1 MLVYCQT
8 DVDALE
14 RLLPKMLPSITLRW
28 ALLRG
33 RHMAGIARME
43 RAGVPLDKR
52 LLERLWTNED
62 EIKAGLIEK
71 INAVYGCYDWTL
83 KARQILGLLPQPW
96 HLLASNTHR
105 PTASRNRV
113 GTRTASQ
120 SLAARRC
127 GVWSW
132 SCSRPL
138 NAGGWQRSRDMTKGF
153 TLDDIRAT
161 PEDYARTKAPAR
173 RRPGKV
179 ANDKLFGPVPLRLAK
194 QLCVVAHLAWYGRN
208 EPVAA
213 TAKHTGC
220 ANVHTKDRV
229 LRKLE
234 KSGWIAVKRR
244 RGRGANIVMLKFK

>member
-1 MLVYCQT
+1 
-8 DVDALE
+8 
-14 RLLPKMLPSITLRW
+14 
-28 ALLRG
+28 
-33 RHMAGIARME
+33 
-43 RAGVPLDKR
+43 
-52 LLERLWTNED
+52 
-62 EIKAGLIEK
+62 
-71 INAVYGCYDWTL
+71 
-83 KARQILGLLPQPW
+83 
-96 HLLASNTHR
+96 
-105 PTASRNRV
+105 
-113 GTRTASQ
+113 
-120 SLAARRC
+120 
-127 GVWSW
+127 
-132 SCSRPL
+132 
-138 NAGGWQRSRDMTKGF
+138 MTKGF

-194 QLCVVAHLAWYGRN
+194 QIGGTLCVVAHLAWYGRN

-220 ANVHTKDRV
+220 ANVHTRDRV